1 MYIKYRAIQAAD
13 ARGTFDEWA
22 KGNNFID
29 AESTNAYADYL
40 KLTSTD
46 LSKFEDE
53 KDKKKK

>member
-13 ARGTFDEWA
+13 ARGSFEDWA
-22 KGNNFID
+22 KNQNLVD

-46 LSKFEDE
+46 LSKFED
-53 KDKKKK
+53 DKP